1 MQMEMYLFNVA
12 NISCKCLPENSVY
25 ILYIYIYIWYREK
38 IYELS
43 GLFFE
48 KGEEMCCFKELCG
61 VFAAVPCYT
70 PIPVLVCAEALLSP
84 NLGLSLALIFQL
96 WLRRKNGAWGG
107 SSAQLTWA
115 ELCRAVS
122 ALG

>member
-1 MQMEMYLFNVA
+1 
-12 NISCKCLPENSVY
+12 
-25 ILYIYIYIWYREK
+25 
-38 IYELS
+38 
-43 GLFFE
+43 
-48 KGEEMCCFKELCG
+48 MCCFKELCG

-107 SSAQLTWA
+107 SSVSAHVG
-115 ELCRAVS
+115 RAVQGCVCPG
-122 ALG
+122 LT